1 MGQES
6 ELLLTTRI
14 FRVVRKWQR
23 LGDGSTRP
31 REVVLHPGAVVIL
44 PMVGAD
50 KVCLIRNFRIAVDET
65 LWELPAGTLEAG
77 EDPAE
82 TARRELIEETGFRA
96 EKIEKLAEFYMSP
109 GMLHE
114 RMHLFLATGLTDG
127 PMALEA
133 GEEIERQVMSWD
145 EAMGMVDSGEI
156 HDAKTLAG
164 LLMYD
169 RLRRR
174 N

>member
-1 MGQES
+1 MGEEP

-23 LGDGSTRP
+23 VADGSTRP

-44 PMVGAD
+44 PMVGAEQ
-50 KVCLIRNFRIAVDET
+50 VCLIRNFRIAVDET
-65 LWELPAGTLEAG
+65 LWELPAGTLEVG
-77 EDPAE
+77 EDPAV

-114 RMHLFLATGLTDG
+114 RMHLFVATGLTDG
-127 PMALEA
+127 PPALEV
-133 GEEIERQVMSWD
+133 GEEIERHVMRWD
-145 EAMGMVDSGEI
+145 EALGMVDAGEI
-156 HDAKTLAG
+156 RDAKTLAG

-169 RLRRR
+169 RLRQRG
-174 N
+174 